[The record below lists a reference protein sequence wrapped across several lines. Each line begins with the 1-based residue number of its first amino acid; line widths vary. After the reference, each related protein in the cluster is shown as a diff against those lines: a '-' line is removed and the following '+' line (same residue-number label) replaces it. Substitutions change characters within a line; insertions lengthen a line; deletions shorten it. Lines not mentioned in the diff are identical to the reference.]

1 MVFSVQQ
8 HIYIYTS
15 CSKLLVCQ
23 LLVWCHEWNIK
34 GKISFLVSLWS
45 DHFYPRKR
53 LGQRKQADVADGNS
67 NGDRKRK
74 SQVLEEH
81 PVESWQWWSK

>member
-1 MVFSVQQ
+1 M
-8 HIYIYTS
+8 
-15 CSKLLVCQ
+15 
-23 LLVWCHEWNIK
+23 
-34 GKISFLVSLWS
+34 SFLVSLWS